1 MVDGLVLSAVAVP
14 YIIMGKGKEV
24 ESGPCTLYKVDSIM
38 DWNRERR
45 RRWMDSN
52 KKSGQA
58 VTIKYWCIDCT
69 LMTKRGTLFQIAMDI
84 CINPFRRH
92 HIIILC
98 ACVYITA
105 YKTIL
110 RKSRWSLSSSSYVY
124 TYTIRWLLAKR
135 KILPWK
141 TMKFLNP
148 FCVERYDRQ

>member
-52 KKSGQA
+52 NKSGQA

-69 LMTKRGTLFQIAMDI
+69 LMTKMG
-84 CINPFRRH
+84 N
-92 HIIILC
+92 
-98 ACVYITA
+98 
-105 YKTIL
+105 
-110 RKSRWSLSSSSYVY
+110 SS
-124 TYTIRWLLAKR
+124 K
-135 KILPWK
+135 
-141 TMKFLNP
+141 
-148 FCVERYDRQ
+148 